1 MMRRHDNAVALAA
14 FPPGG
19 SGGAD
24 IARKQQLFF
33 DEKPYKAPCRATA

>member
-14 FPPGG
+14 FPPAV
-19 SGGAD
+19 AD